1 MVSVNSRPS
10 SHASTSAVLQTAVR
24 QLSAQELVALKTENE
39 RLLRLEQALSERER
53 SLREREEQVGEM
65 VGKLRAE
72 TAMLRERL
80 VDGHIP
86 SVDDFKSTNDEVSG
100 RVVAASELYE
110 LQAKMSEAG
119 SKVEQMRVA
128 YETSEGE
135 RTRLA
140 ELVSTYECE
149 RADGDMCTHVLRRS
163 LGEADAEMGLALGAL
178 AHAEAWL
185 AACDEQKEQQQQH
198 AREPHGQQQ
207 QQQQQQREDA
217 TACATLVVS
226 LRDLETQL
234 DEREAATTAS
244 LSAAEGTVARLTAQ
258 LATAEAKRLEL
269 EATAMAALEAR
280 SAAQASQRLAEEA
293 AEGHAEHARASQAEA
308 RKVSEALTGRT
319 DELAKCNLALMAF
332 REEAERLRAEAEQ
345 ARAQAAAEA
354 AAAAEA
360 RVRAAEREH
369 EQREAAQRAKE
380 ASKMREAVLKEAIGR
395 AEAARAAQEEARAD
409 ADAAAKAE
417 AAAVDNVELLSS
429 QVRRLEK
436 RLEKQSGDVRQL
448 EDRCLALQRRLEA
461 LAAAGTEANSTDV
474 GYWVE
479 RGKRDVFAHA
489 ALSHGA
495 VKRLEKAAKTAAR
508 KAGEAGHAMQSRASR
523 LDPTDGEGADLGAD
537 AAAMVASGDAGARK
551 PKGVPGGLVLPQLA
565 R

>member
-198 AREPHGQQQ
+198 AREPHGQ

>member
-207 QQQQQQREDA
+207 QQQREDA

-269 EATAMAALEAR
+269 EATATAALEAR

-319 DELAKCNLALMAF
+319 DELAKCNLALMAI

-429 QVRRLEK
+429 HVRRLEK

-537 AAAMVASGDAGARK
+537 AAAMVASGDAGASK

>member
-207 QQQQQQREDA
+207 QQQREDA

-319 DELAKCNLALMAF
+319 DELAKCNLALMAI

-360 RVRAAEREH
+360 RVRSAEREH
-369 EQREAAQRAKE
+369 EQREADQRAKE

>member
-198 AREPHGQQQ
+198 AREPHG

-429 QVRRLEK
+429 HVRRLEK

>member
-65 VGKLRAE
+65 VSKLRAE

-86 SVDDFKSTNDEVSG
+86 SVDDFKSTNNEVSG

-207 QQQQQQREDA
+207 QQQREDA

-269 EATAMAALEAR
+269 EATATAALEAR

-319 DELAKCNLALMAF
+319 DELAKCNLALMAI

>member
-1 MVSVNSRPS
+1 
-10 SHASTSAVLQTAVR
+10 
-24 QLSAQELVALKTENE
+24 
-39 RLLRLEQALSERER
+39 LLRLEQALSERER

-207 QQQQQQREDA
+207 QQQREDA

-269 EATAMAALEAR
+269 EATATAALEAR

-319 DELAKCNLALMAF
+319 DELAKCNLALMAI

-429 QVRRLEK
+429 HVRRLEK